1 MATRRMVTT
10 VALLCVVAAAAF
22 GDTIVLNNGAELRNV
37 KIVEEGEHTIKINV
51 IGYTNIVVG
60 KSKITSVQK
69 DGGRVAVSA
78 PAAGEPEPARTAQPD
93 LAARVADREVA
104 SRAAYKF
111 PSSEEGKH
119 IEIVVAVLKDGT
131 TEVEVIPP
139 QGESGEKEHVYA
151 LTAEGGEKIGVAVQR
166 DDFGEVMAMEIKPPE
181 PPRTSPKEA
190 FEYSLKSVE
199 GKTLKIKAKWDWNT
213 RTIQDMEF
221 LP

>member
-1 MATRRMVTT
+1 MATRLMVT
-10 VALLCVVAAAAF
+10 VAALLCVVTAAAF
-22 GDTIVLNNGAELRNV
+22 GDTIILNNGAELRNV

-69 DGGRVAVSA
+69 DGGQVAVAA
-78 PAAGEPEPARTAQPD
+78 PAAGEPEPARA
-93 LAARVADREVA
+93 ADREVA
-104 SRAAYKF
+104 SRATYKF
-111 PSSEEGKH
+111 PTSEQGKH
-119 IEIVVAVLKDGT
+119 LEIVVAVLKDGT
-131 TEVEVIPP
+131 NEVEVIPP
-139 QGESGEKEHVYA
+139 PGESGEKEHVYA
-151 LTAEGGEKIGVAVQR
+151 LTAEGGEKIDVAVQR